1 MVAGVL
7 AGGAL
12 GVIVAWVG
20 FAAIFLGGVGLVRGS
35 QAAIAEQVHLF
46 AERYNGPTR

>member
-1 MVAGVL
+1 MIAGVL

-12 GVIVAWVG
+12 GVIVAWIG
-20 FAAIFLGGVGLVRGS
+20 FVAVVVGGVGLVRGS

-46 AERYNGPTR
+46 AERYSGPTR